1 MGGWLKVPWLIK
13 QLQNVDGK
21 LYTVLEQLFSDGQDS
36 IEKNM
41 KEINVSVKTKTNYFT
56 CEK

>member
-1 MGGWLKVPWLIK
+1 M
-13 QLQNVDGK
+13 DGK

-41 KEINVSVKTKTNYFT
+41 KEINVSVKTKTNYFA